1 MQGCTHTQGCTQ
13 GCACPGMCTY
23 VLSCSVTF
31 PTCRV
36 CIREVREEILAWA
49 GHWAPVQA
57 LGAVLQAHDCV
68 SRAQTPLPHV
78 FRGTCFV
85 ANSLFVNNCRDV
97 AESPR
102 CGREPAGIRG
112 WFCPVVTRA
121 LPSARVGFLRDTP
134 NSHSKLPPCS
144 CPVSFAPL
152 HWVETEAGSAQ
163 ARL

>member
-1 MQGCTHTQGCTQ
+1 MHTGMRVPRDVHICAVLFRHLPNMQGVY
-13 GCACPGMCTY
+13 PGGKGRNPC
-23 VLSCSVTF
+23 LG
-31 PTCRV
+31 
-36 CIREVREEILAWA
+36 WA
-49 GHWAPVQA
+49 LVQT
-57 LGAVLQAHDCV
+57 LGAVLQGHDCV

-102 CGREPAGIRG
+102 CGREPAGIQG

-121 LPSARVGFLRDTP
+121 LLSAGVGFLRDTP
-134 NSHSKLPPCS
+134 NSHSKLLPCS
-144 CPVSFAPL
+144 CLVTFAPL